1 MERDNWDTIL
11 PAYSRCVR
19 ITRTLEEQF
28 KVDPNKLS
36 EPAAN
41 VLLATLEEAES
52 AVRAPGSVN
61 DFMNAFLPMI
71 PAIDRF
77 FEEVLVMD
85 EDPVKRRNL
94 LGLLQRIAALANG
107 VADMSNLE
115 GF

>member
-1 MERDNWDTIL
+1 DWGTIL

-28 KVDPNKLS
+28 KVDPDKLF
-36 EPAAN
+36 EPAAK
-41 VLLATLEEAES
+41 VLFAALEEAES
-52 AVRAPGSVN
+52 AARAPGSVN
-61 DFMNAFLPMI
+61 DYLTTFLPMI
-71 PAIDRF
+71 PTIDRF

-94 LGLLQRIAALANG
+94 LGLLQRIASLANG
-107 VADMSNLE
+107 VADMSKLE